1 VGQRHPPQGDSGC
14 FQQRKLSGPG
24 RRPVQAYHRS
34 DAQPQARGG
43 QRAVRHGAAQPPAPR
58 VRGRDVPR
66 RRAHDYHLRRLAEG
80 GVYSA
85 RFPHVDLLESNL
97 FFYELREGD
106 EDIFSDLLLAR
117 EEEMDPEDFFA
128 LVQSIRK
135 RVQDSFEQDTL
146 IEAIAE
152 ELERDYDF
160 IAISDDRLSASVNV
174 SLAEDDN
181 FLADLDSE
189 DEPDYQGIFLDFPTD
204 GGRPN

>member
-1 VGQRHPPQGDSGC
+1 
-14 FQQRKLSGPG
+14 
-24 RRPVQAYHRS
+24 
-34 DAQPQARGG
+34 
-43 QRAVRHGAAQPPAPR
+43 
-58 VRGRDVPR
+58 
-66 RRAHDYHLRRLAEG
+66 
-80 GVYSA
+80 
-85 RFPHVDLLESNL
+85 L

-135 RVQDSFEQDTL
+135 RVQDSFEQGTL